1 MGRSVSFFILAFLF
15 LTPSLSTGKDLAKI
29 AVWDLEAANIPAPYT
44 KVLTSNIVS
53 EIAKLKKYEVYSQ
66 ENVRT
71 LAGWAAEKMKL
82 GCTDTQC
89 LTALGQMDVA
99 KLISGNVGKVGKIYS
114 ISLNLFDT
122 QNARAENA
130 VSEDCQSEDDLIPL
144 IRQAVRKLL
153 GEPMELVISE
163 KKGGG
168 GGSLLE
174 TPGEGKERQAKEKA
188 LLEERLKL
196 EAERRALEE
205 RQKGIQVS
213 LPPAPR
219 EPAHPAGFIPKLNAQ
234 ITAIKFFEGDQ
245 KAAPPPEK
253 RVYSRIFPKT
263 QSRAIFA
270 ELILSHPAPG
280 YRIDFQMEAVFYTPN
295 GKVLGQNRY
304 NSYVMADWVTSSHWA
319 GWGWASYGT
328 NTWETG
334 NYRADFY
341 IDGNKVAEDFFTV
354 Y

>member
-1 MGRSVSFFILAFLF
+1 MGRSVCFFVLAFIF
-15 LTPSLSTGKDLAKI
+15 LTPSLSAGKDLAKI

-53 EIAKLKKYEVYSQ
+53 EISKLKKYEVYSQ

-89 LTALGQMDVA
+89 LTALGQMDIG

-114 ISLNLFDT
+114 VSLNLFDT

-153 GEPMELVISE
+153 GEPVDRVISE
-163 KKGGG
+163 KPG
-168 GGSLLE
+168 LE
-174 TPGEGKERQAKEKA
+174 KEQQIKEKA
-188 LLEERLKL
+188 LLEERQKL
-196 EAERRALEE
+196 EAERRAQEE
-205 RQKGIQVS
+205 RQRAGY
-213 LPPAPR
+213 LPQPPIPR
-219 EPAHPAGFIPKLNAQ
+219 EPIYPAGFIPKLNAQ
-234 ITAIKFFEGDQ
+234 ISTIKFFEGDI
-245 KAAPPPEK
+245 KNAPPSEK

-263 QSRAIFA
+263 QSRAIYA
-270 ELILSHPAPG
+270 ELNLTHPAPG
-280 YRIDFQMEAVFYTPN
+280 YRIDFLLETVYYSPN
-295 GKVLGQNRY
+295 GNVLGQNRY
-304 NSYVMADWVTSSHWA
+304 NSYVMAEWSNSSHWA
-319 GWGWASYGT
+319 GWGWPSAGP
-328 NTWETG
+328 NTWLAG
-334 NYRADFY
+334 QYRVDFY
-341 IDGNKVAEDFFTV
+341 VDGIKIAEDSFTI